1 MKKPRPEDEPRPEE
15 APRLAPHR
23 GAKKGA
29 VSKDDDTPTITEK
42 EQ

>member
-1 MKKPRPEDEPRPEE
+1 MKKPRPEE

-29 VSKDDDTPTITEK
+29 FSKDDDTQAITEK